1 MAHILPTTG
10 PDPRTY
16 RTVNVRPDDHTKLL
30 KLAKR
35 YRLPLIEL
43 TPVLLK
49 AWSLLN
55 VEQRLSCLEAQE
67 PKAAPKSAS
76 QT

>member
-1 MAHILPTTG
+1 MATTLQ
-10 PDPRTY
+10 PAANDQRTY
-16 RTVNVRPDDHTKLL
+16 RTVNVRPDDHTKML

-49 AWSLLN
+49 AWSLLTA
-55 VEQRLSCLEAQE
+55 EQRLSCLEAQE
-67 PKAAPKSAS
+67 PKSAPKP
-76 QT
+76 

>member
-16 RTVNVRPDDHTKLL
+16 RTVNVRPGDHDKLL
-30 KLAKR
+30 KLAKK
-35 YRLPLIEL
+35 YRVNLIEL

-49 AWSLLN
+49 AWSLLSTD
-55 VEQRLSCLEAQE
+55 QKLSCIEL
-67 PKAAPKSAS
+67 PDTAATK
-76 QT
+76 T